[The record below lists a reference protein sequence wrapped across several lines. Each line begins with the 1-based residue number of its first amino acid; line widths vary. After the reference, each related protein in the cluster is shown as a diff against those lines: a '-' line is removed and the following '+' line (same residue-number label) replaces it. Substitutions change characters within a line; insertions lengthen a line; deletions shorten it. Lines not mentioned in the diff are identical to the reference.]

1 MDIGASTHTPLSGAS
16 DIRKRYMTYCSAKM
30 RYNKKFKMKNSLS
43 VIKTDILNCFGFNQ
57 THKLSIDQAHNLLVI
72 ARNPWINLYY
82 DKKLP
87 DQIKNIG
94 DYAIGHAE
102 LKYADFQK
110 RYGKKFQ
117 ILLTTDRAKSV
128 ETAVK
133 MADRGG
139 SLFDKNVKIKLE
151 VLTKDYRHPINDFV
165 IEAAQILR
173 SSEKKYC
180 IWPIINYNEKD
191 IVTLANIGVEVIR
204 VMRGPFGCNGTI
216 KEVPDLNHLGKIGID
231 LKIPIILE
239 GGIGN
244 DKQVYEALIT
254 PGIKA
259 ILINSC
265 LFKPL
270 DDETTVDP
278 IYMMKTIRHAADL
291 ASRNKRYHPYNLNC
305 CSISKQIEDL
315 M

>member
-1 MDIGASTHTPLSGAS
+1 MQ
-16 DIRKRYMTYCSAKM
+16 
-30 RYNKKFKMKNSLS
+30 YNKKFKMKNNQL
-43 VIKTDILNCFGFNQ
+43 VIKTDILNCFGFDQ
-57 THKLSIDQAHNLLVI
+57 THKLSIDQAHNLLAI
-72 ARNPWINLYY
+72 ARNPWVSLYY

-94 DYAIGHAE
+94 DYAIGHAG
-102 LKYADFQK
+102 LKYVDFQK
-110 RYGKKFQ
+110 RYGKKFK
-117 ILLTTDRAKSV
+117 ILLTTDKAKSV

-133 MADRGG
+133 MADKGV
-139 SLFDKNVKIKLE
+139 SLFGKNVKIKLE
-151 VLTKDYRHPINDFV
+151 VLTKDDTHPINNFV

-191 IVTLANIGVEVIR
+191 IIKLANIGVEVIR
-204 VMRGPFGCNGTI
+204 IMRGPIGCNGTI
-216 KEVPDLNHLGKIGID
+216 KEVPCLNHLGKIGID

-259 ILINSC
+259 ILINSS
-265 LFKPL
+265 LFKPM
-270 DDETTVDP
+270 DDETTIDP
-278 IYMMKTIRHAADL
+278 IYVMKTIRHAADL
-291 ASRNKRYHPYNLNC
+291 ASKNKRYHPYSLNC
-305 CSISKQIEDL
+305 CSISNQIEKL
-315 M
+315 IQQE